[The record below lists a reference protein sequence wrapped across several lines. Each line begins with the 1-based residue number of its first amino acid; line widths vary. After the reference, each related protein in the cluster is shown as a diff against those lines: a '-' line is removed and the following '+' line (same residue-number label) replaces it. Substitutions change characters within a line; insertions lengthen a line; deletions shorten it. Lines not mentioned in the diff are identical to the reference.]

1 MGYVSKSLL
10 KTGQLY
16 YLATVSI
23 NLVAMI
29 LLLSPS
35 LSQVYQGM
43 FTVPNVALQN
53 AMACR
58 VFRLLKL
65 GVISDTPTNAP
76 HSSSFGGANRTHLS
90 TLQFPGTRTDISE
103 TLGGSPTDDIDLRTM
118 ASKGNSPIRITIRE
132 EAVSDAKEMSD
143 YKGSPTGEY
152 AV

>member
-1 MGYVSKSLL
+1 M
-10 KTGQLY
+10 
-16 YLATVSI
+16 A
-23 NLVAMI
+23 
-29 LLLSPS
+29 LLLAPS

-65 GVISDTPTNAP
+65 GIISDSPTFAP
-76 HSSSFGGANRTHLS
+76 HSSSFGGGNRTHLS

-103 TLGGSPTDDIDLRTM
+103 TLAGSPADDIGLHTM
-118 ASKGNSPIRITIRE
+118 ASSKGNSPIRITIRE
-132 EAVSDAKEMSD
+132 EAVSDAKSD

>member
-1 MGYVSKSLL
+1 MSL
-10 KTGQLY
+10 
-16 YLATVSI
+16 
-23 NLVAMI
+23 NLVVMT
-29 LLLSPS
+29 LLLTLS

-43 FTVPNVALQN
+43 LTVPNVALQN

-65 GVISDTPTNAP
+65 GVTSDSPTMGGP
-76 HSSSFGGANRTHLS
+76 HSSSFVGGNRTHLS

-103 TLGGSPTDDIDLRTM
+103 TITGGSPTDDITLHNM
-118 ASKGNSPIRITIRE
+118 SKGNSPIRITIRE

-143 YKGSPTGEY
+143 YKLSPSGEY